1 MGSLTPG
8 SVFAGR
14 YEVQRLI
21 GQGGMGAVY
30 EVVHRET
37 RRRVALKVLLPVLVS
52 DADARARFA
61 QEASITAEIE
71 SEHIVETFDAGVD
84 RESGCP
90 FIVMELLRGESL
102 GERLAARQRV
112 SANDVVEILRQVGAV
127 LQETHARGIIHRDLK
142 PDNVF
147 LARREDGSCRVKVLD
162 FGIAKVLEQAGLT
175 RNTVN
180 IGTPLYMAPEQLDG
194 SRIGPATDLFALTHI
209 AFELLTGESY
219 WEHEVRTA
227 QSTMALLRAIE
238 GGMPELPH
246 ARAHKLG
253 IFVGE
258 PFDAWFLRGTARDPR
273 QRFQDARELVMAFAR
288 AVGLPLTSLDVGRL
302 SVTGLLP
309 MRASEHS
316 ISLPAPSA
324 GKIPIEP
331 SVSGSLRRTGEP
343 SVTRVGR
350 TRMASPI
357 FAAMGVG
364 ALFAVLIGLTL
375 LATSRG
381 APRASSGPDADEPSH
396 ELAAS
401 PELSVP
407 AAVAA
412 GPLSSAPETTAPTV
426 VMVSASARASA
437 APRTRPG
444 NASKPTVKPGTA
456 VDKVCREH
464 PERCL
469 W

>member
-14 YEVQRLI
+14 YEVRSLI

-30 EVVHRET
+30 EVVHRQT

-52 DADARARFA
+52 DSDARARFS
-61 QEASITAEIE
+61 QEASITADIE
-71 SEHIVETFDAGVD
+71 SEHVVETFDAGVD

-102 GERLAARQRV
+102 GERLAARQRM

-147 LARREDGSCRVKVLD
+147 LARRDDGSCRVKVLD
-162 FGIAKVLEQAGLT
+162 FGIAKVLEQAGLS

-209 AFELLTGESY
+209 AFELLAGESY

-227 QSTMALLRAIE
+227 PSTMVLLRWIE

-246 ARAHKLG
+246 LRAQRLG
-253 IFVGE
+253 ISVGDA
-258 PFDAWFLRGTARDPR
+258 FDAWFLRGTARDPAH
-273 QRFQDARELVMAFAR
+273 RFQNARELVLSFAR

-309 MRASEHS
+309 MRASDHA
-316 ISLPAPSA
+316 ISLPALTTGRVA
-324 GKIPIEP
+324 TEP
-331 SVSGSLRRTGEP
+331 RAVAPLGRTGEP
-343 SVTRVGR
+343 FATPVGR
-350 TRMASPI
+350 MRKASPVLV
-357 FAAMGVG
+357 AMGVG
-364 ALFAVLIGLTL
+364 ALLAMLIGLTL
-375 LATSRG
+375 LATRR
-381 APRASSGPDADEPSH
+381 ATPRKSPGPEAEAADH

-401 PELSVP
+401 P
-407 AAVAA
+407 AA
-412 GPLSSAPETTAPTV
+412 SAP
-426 VMVSASARASA
+426 SASATVAASA
-437 APRTRPG
+437 TASSPPAVVAASASASTRAPVPPRT
-444 NASKPTVKPGTA
+444 KPGSAPKPSAA
-456 VDKVCREH
+456 VDKICREQ
-464 PERCL
+464 PERCP